1 MKNLLYIFLCC
12 SSVAVAQNAMYN
24 NGSIRIHDT
33 GTLGL
38 HTNLINNAP
47 FQDNLG
53 TLGFYGQVT
62 TSVTGAFIPVFYDVE
77 MYKPFSAA
85 ILETSITATN
95 ALNLV
100 DGDFVTYRNNPLEN
114 LKLTQNAFT
123 VGESNLSKVDGY
135 MLVEQKQN
143 FFFTV
148 GDSGYIRPLTLQ
160 SQSENV
166 TAKCAYFFEDP
177 NLPSTFT
184 TSFNTNNKEKEVRA
198 VSTTEFWDIDS
209 SLPSTVSISWNNR
222 SNIANL
228 VDEYYQVGIAGWH
241 RTQRR
246 WVNLGSVD
254 PIGDLNQG
262 AVTSE
267 TFVPNDYEVITLAKM
282 AVATELLDLDNYYV
296 SPNGD
301 GINDNLVIPEL
312 EESPNNRLRIY
323 DRNGLKVFEKD
334 NYNGEFN
341 GYSNTNNTIYQR
353 NAGLPSGIYFYLVFL
368 DDLQLEY
375 QGFLY
380 LTDTGN

>member
-24 NGSIRIHDT
+24 NASIRIHDT

-38 HTNLINNAP
+38 HTNLINDAT
-47 FQDNLG
+47 FDQNLG
-53 TLGFYGQVT
+53 TAGFYGQLT

-77 MYKPFSAA
+77 IFKPFSSA
-85 ILETSITATN
+85 ILETSITVTN

-114 LKLTQNAFT
+114 IKLLPDAFT

-160 SQSENV
+160 SETVNA
-166 TAKCAYFFEDP
+166 TAKCAYFYEDP
-177 NLPSTFT
+177 NLPSTFA
-184 TSFNTNNKEKEVRA
+184 TSFNTNSKQKEVRD

-209 SLPSTVSISWNNR
+209 SLPSTVSISWNDR

-241 RTQRR
+241 RIQKR

-282 AVATELLDLDNYYV
+282 AIPTELLDLENYYV
-296 SPNGD
+296 SNNGD
-301 GINDNLVIPEL
+301 GVNDFLVIPEL
-312 EESPNNRLRIY
+312 ELSPNNRIRIF

-334 NYNGEFN
+334 NYNSEFN
-341 GYSNTNNTIYQR
+341 GYSNINNNVYKR
-353 NAGLPSGIYFYLVFL
+353 NEGLPSGVYFYLAFL

-380 LTDTGN
+380 LTGTGN

>member
-12 SSVAVAQNAMYN
+12 SSVAVAQNAIYN

-38 HTNLINNAP
+38 HTNLINDAP
-47 FQDNLG
+47 FDQNLG

-77 MYKPFSAA
+77 IFKPFSSA
-85 ILETSITATN
+85 ILETSITTTN

-100 DGDFVTYRNNPLEN
+100 DGDIVTLRNNPLEN
-114 LKLTQNAFT
+114 IKLTQDAFT

-177 NLPSTFT
+177 NFPSTFS
-184 TSFNTNNKEKEVRA
+184 TSFNTNSKQKEVRD

-209 SLPSTVSISWNNR
+209 SLPSTVSISWNDR

-241 RTQRR
+241 RIQKR

-282 AVATELLDLDNYYV
+282 AIPTELLDLENYYV
-296 SPNGD
+296 SNNGD
-301 GINDNLVIPEL
+301 GVNDFLVIPEL
-312 EESPNNRLRIY
+312 ELSPNNRIRIF

-334 NYNGEFN
+334 NYQSEFN
-341 GYSNTNNTIYQR
+341 GYSNINNNVYRR
-353 NAGLPSGIYFYLVFL
+353 NEGLPSGVYFYLAFL

-380 LTDTGN
+380 LTGTGN